1 LSPLGVGSILLF
13 LVAIGSLGYAV
24 YNFSANQQARQSD
37 ETREDRVGQLLDS
50 TADSGSSEAIEA
62 QPSDVTPDLASREFV
77 DLDLQRLGTLE
88 SESETAPSPVAS
100 PTAAPSPTPVA
111 TSPPRESAGN
121 GSEGLGDLSST
132 LIPPA
137 AESPGPGSGNGSSS
151 ATPTPAPS
159 STVSAASFPDFY
171 YVLMEYKNDESLFK
185 AREVVPDAYV
195 REFPI
200 GVRIQVA
207 AFEDEASAKV
217 MVEQMKEQGLAA
229 QMYTP

>member
-1 LSPLGVGSILLF
+1 
-13 LVAIGSLGYAV
+13 
-24 YNFSANQQARQSD
+24 
-37 ETREDRVGQLLDS
+37 
-50 TADSGSSEAIEA
+50 
-62 QPSDVTPDLASREFV
+62 
-77 DLDLQRLGTLE
+77 
-88 SESETAPSPVAS
+88 
-100 PTAAPSPTPVA
+100 
-111 TSPPRESAGN
+111 
-121 GSEGLGDLSST
+121 
-132 LIPPA
+132 
-137 AESPGPGSGNGSSS
+137 
-151 ATPTPAPS
+151 
-159 STVSAASFPDFY
+159 VSAASFPDFY